1 MSASWGC
8 PYCRKSFE
16 LELPVNSKP
25 YWGEFKSAVASAFP
39 WYFKF
44 IPGFSASAERAG
56 GRIQKIRDEWDCQRG
71 HPGEV
76 EVKYDF

>member
-1 MSASWGC
+1 MSSSWGC
-8 PYCRKSFE
+8 PHCRRSFE
-16 LELPVNSKP
+16 LELPMNGKP
-25 YWGEFKSAVASAFP
+25 FWSEFECAVAAAFP

-56 GRIQKIRDEWDCQRG
+56 GSIQKIRDEWDCQRG
-71 HPGEV
+71 HLGEV